1 MKALYFRH
9 QNNLGS
15 YPEGSLDTRTLEN
28 DPQWYKDCSVLLVTK
43 RTQGELSDTGRTQR
57 LVSQIGYLLGA
68 FQTTNSLK
76 LNLENTLKEYHDWSE
91 LLKLAKV
98 QAKGKCKNLKCVD
111 DQSYMS
117 CSHEVR
123 CAQAVCPKT
132 VGHARN
138 NMHTTSTF
146 QTLCQALEL
155 LSIITSKPLKQLTQ
169 HSGIFKK
176 YL

>member
-68 FQTTNSLK
+68 F
-76 LNLENTLKEYHDWSE
+76 
-91 LLKLAKV
+91 
-98 QAKGKCKNLKCVD
+98 
-111 DQSYMS
+111 
-117 CSHEVR
+117 
-123 CAQAVCPKT
+123 
-132 VGHARN
+132 
-138 NMHTTSTF
+138 
-146 QTLCQALEL
+146 
-155 LSIITSKPLKQLTQ
+155 
-169 HSGIFKK
+169 
-176 YL
+176 